1 MYIIRTVKM
10 KKIVIIMLGAA
21 FIAGCGTKT
30 TNIDVHNDDAGAVMG
45 LDYRD
50 FDKAASSMVQS
61 MVQSGALNKPGG
73 GRYVMATSRIVNDT
87 MQYIDTDQLMAKI
100 EEELLN
106 TGKIVF
112 TSAVSGRKQG
122 VKGEAGGSTD
132 VLIGQ
137 SRDLRES
144 DEFNQGNVPDKGQ
157 LIAPELSVAGKIIQK
172 NIKLDKNVQQVE
184 YYFQLYITDLTS
196 GLRLWQ
202 REEFIGKRG
211 SNKSVSW

>member
-1 MYIIRTVKM
+1 M
-10 KKIVIIMLGAA
+10 KKLTILLIAA
-21 FIAGCGTKT
+21 VFIAGCATET
-30 TNIDVHNDDAGAVMG
+30 TNIDVQNDTAGAVMG

-50 FDKAASSMVQS
+50 FEKAASSMVQS
-61 MVQSGALNKPGG
+61 MVQSGSINKPGG

-112 TSAVSGRKQG
+112 TSAVSGRKEG
-122 VKGEAGGSTD
+122 VKGESGGSTD
-132 VLIGQ
+132 VLIEQ
-137 SRDLRES
+137 SRDLRKS
-144 DEFNQGNVPDKGQ
+144 DEFNQGNVAAKGQ
-157 LIAPELSVAGKIIQK
+157 LIAPELSIAGKIIQK
-172 NIKLDKNVQQVE
+172 NVTIKKNVQQVE
-184 YYFQLYITDLTS
+184 YYFQLYVTDLTT